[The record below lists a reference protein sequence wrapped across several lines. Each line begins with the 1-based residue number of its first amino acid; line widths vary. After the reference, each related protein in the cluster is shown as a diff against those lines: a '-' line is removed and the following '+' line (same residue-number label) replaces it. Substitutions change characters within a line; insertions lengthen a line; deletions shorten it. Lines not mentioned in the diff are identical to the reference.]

1 MKADK
6 DIITLLQD
14 QYTIEVYSS
23 LQYMDQAAAVQKK
36 GFDKLAQVLFAES
49 AEEREHAE
57 KISKRLYY
65 FESNPGTLK
74 VIVPPASE
82 EVHQIFQDV
91 LDLEKRTQEHLQ
103 ECITTAE
110 AAQDYISRDLF
121 VELLKPTE
129 DQIYAMEAQLKL
141 KDILGVQNWLQTW
154 V

>member
-6 DIITLLQD
+6 DMITVLQD
-14 QYTIEVYSS
+14 QYALEIYSS
-23 LQYMDQAAAVQKK
+23 LQYMDQAAAVQRK

-49 AEEREHAE
+49 AEEKEHAE

-74 VIVPPASE
+74 ITVPPANKS
-82 EVHQIFQDV
+82 VSQIFQDI
-91 LDLEKRTQEHLQ
+91 LDLEKRTQESLVD
-103 ECITTAE
+103 CITAAE
-110 AAQDYISRDLF
+110 AAQDYVSRDLF

-129 DQIYAMEAQLKL
+129 DQIYAMEAQLEL
-141 KDILGVQNWLQTW
+141 KDILGEQNWLQTW